1 MAPIETILDKEWLE
15 ILTPEMQKPY
25 FQEIKKRLVDDINA
39 GITIYPSLEN
49 IFNAFVKTP
58 FKDLRVVIL
67 GQDPY
72 H

>member
-1 MAPIETILDKEWLE
+1 MKLQNSLSPEWLE

-25 FQEIKKRLVDDINA
+25 FQDIKKKLVDDINA
-39 GITIYPSLEN
+39 GITIYPSLDN

-67 GQDPY
+67 
-72 H
+72 

>member
-1 MAPIETILDKEWLE
+1 MSLQSNLDQEWLE
-15 ILTPEMQKPY
+15 ILTPEMEKEY
-25 FQEIKKRLVDDINA
+25 FKDIKKRLVGDINS
-39 GITIYPSLEN
+39 GITVYPSLDN
-49 IFNAFVKTP
+49 IFNAFIKTP